1 MQIQL
6 KVSGGFAYF
15 PGLSQPIVVDTNTL
29 PQQQADELR
38 QLVDK
43 VYFFDLPPVIGSPSL
58 GAADYQQYKITVNDE
73 NKHHAVQV
81 TDPVGNPDLQAL
93 IEKLQSHR

>member
-6 KVSGGFAYF
+6 KVSGGVAYF
-15 PGLSQPIVVDTNTL
+15 PGLSKPIVVDTNTL

-43 VYFFDLPPVIGSPSL
+43 VHFFDLPPVIGSPPP
-58 GAADYQQYKITVNDE
+58 GAADYQQYSITVDDGD
-73 NKHHAVQV
+73 KHHEVQV
-81 TDPVGNPDLQAL
+81 TDPIGNPDLQAL
-93 IEKLQSHR
+93 KERLQSHR